1 MNDITMKRIAAFIID
16 YVILCM
22 LASVAGTV
30 GMIAASDRWMQDPA
44 RYILWVMLATFVCS
58 VLLMWICFFVWD
70 VCGKLD
76 FGKRLMKIELLSNEQ
91 KFTVGMAVKHSVLK
105 TIFCCIWPISFLY
118 YILKHEMLYDRF
130 LKISVSSLPD
140 DI

>member
-16 YVILCM
+16 YVILCV

-30 GMIAASDRWMQDPA
+30 GIIAAAERWMREPA
-44 RYILWVMLATFVCS
+44 RYILWFMLATFVCS

-70 VCGKLD
+70 VYGKLD
-76 FGKRLMKIELLSNEQ
+76 LGKRLMKIELLSNEQ
-91 KFTVGMAVKHSVLK
+91 KLTVGMAVKHSVLK

>member
-1 MNDITMKRIAAFIID
+1 MNDLTVKRIAAFIID
-16 YVILCM
+16 YVILCV
-22 LASVAGTV
+22 LAGVAGTV
-30 GMIAASDRWMQDPA
+30 GMIAAADRWMQDPA
-44 RYILWVMLATFVCS
+44 RYILWFMPATFVCS

-76 FGKRLMKIELLSNEQ
+76 LGKRLMKIELLSNEQ

-118 YILKHEMLYDRF
+118 YILKHEMLYDRC
-130 LKISVSSLPD
+130 LKISVSSLLRP
-140 DI
+140 